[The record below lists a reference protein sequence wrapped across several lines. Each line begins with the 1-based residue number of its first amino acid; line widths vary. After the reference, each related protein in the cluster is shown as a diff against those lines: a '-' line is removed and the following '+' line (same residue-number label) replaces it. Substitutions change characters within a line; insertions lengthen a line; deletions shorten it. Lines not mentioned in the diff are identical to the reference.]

1 MGIKKYSPIDKKVV
15 LHKQSSKRSNSRK
28 TKHFSKAWKKL
39 TSDKSILDLVE
50 GYVIP
55 FQRKPFQSNTLFQLA
70 TSPEQQKLMYK
81 EVKEIFKKSTV
92 RQANTVKVDVLSNF
106 FLLKKNGRGR
116 GGGGVGGVRSVINL
130 KHLNDFIPYSHFKME
145 GLQNLRYL
153 LKEIDYMCKLNL
165 KDTCYCLSLQK
176 ISRK

>member
-116 GGGGVGGVRSVINL
+116 EGGGEVSN
-130 KHLNDFIPYSHFKME
+130 KSE
-145 GLQNLRYL
+145 TS
-153 LKEIDYMCKLNL
+153 E
-165 KDTCYCLSLQK
+165 
-176 ISRK
+176 